1 LTRALIDALLAATPQ
16 VPYSKT
22 LIGDD
27 QVKVEIAPP
36 AGSRPP
42 ASGCSDGDAD
52 VPAAPPGKPF
62 RRVRRRSNID
72 NRPRMPLPVA
82 HRAIAET

>member
-1 LTRALIDALLAATPQ
+1 MRCSLIALIDALLAATPQ
-16 VPYSKT
+16 VPYAKT

-52 VPAAPPGKPF
+52 VPAAPAREAVPSGAAAKQY
-62 RRVRRRSNID
+62 
-72 NRPRMPLPVA
+72 
-82 HRAIAET
+82 

>member
-1 LTRALIDALLAATPQ
+1 MRKARRVDVAPKGTYLTRALIDALLAATPQ

-36 AGSRPP
+36 AGSRP

-52 VPAAPPGKPF
+52 VPAAPAREAVPSG
-62 RRVRRRSNID
+62 
-72 NRPRMPLPVA
+72 
-82 HRAIAET
+82 AEY

>member
-1 LTRALIDALLAATPQ
+1 MLTHRVAYNPHIHIAKNLIAPIDTLLGAALQ

-36 AGSRPP
+36 AGSRP

-52 VPAAPPGKPF
+52 VPAAPAREAVPSG
-62 RRVRRRSNID
+62 
-72 NRPRMPLPVA
+72 
-82 HRAIAET
+82 AEY